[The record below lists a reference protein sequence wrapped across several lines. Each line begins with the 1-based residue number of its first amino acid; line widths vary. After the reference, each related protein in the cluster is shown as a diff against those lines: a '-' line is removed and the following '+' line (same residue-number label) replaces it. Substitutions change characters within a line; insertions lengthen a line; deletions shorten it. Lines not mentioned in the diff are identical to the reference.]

1 MCTAARDFLPGGLY
15 YTYMPRATHSRIMRR
30 AAKRRLI
37 PIYATILLLV
47 FHTFVVAYINSSF
60 LEQFISAKSVGTIYT
75 LGSALSVLIFLF
87 ISRVLQ
93 NVGNFKLT
101 VLLLFTNFF
110 AVLGMAFA
118 TSLEVA
124 VPLFIVHLIT
134 IPLIIFNLDVFMEE
148 RIGADESATGS
159 SRGLL
164 LTLASLVGAIS
175 PLVSGLLIDPTSG
188 DFATAYLVSAATLV
202 PVLIILIFFFKDFSD
217 PEYGEIDVFSAIHT
231 FWININIR
239 SVFIAQFLL
248 QMFFMM
254 MVVYT
259 PLYLTGTIGLSWA
272 EFGIIMFF
280 AQMAYVIFEYPIGII
295 ADRYIGEKEMMGF
308 GFLIIAISTAW
319 ISFVTLPSVL
329 VWSVIMFTT
338 RIGAALV
345 EVTTESYFFKQT
357 KSSDAQI
364 ISFFRITRPLA
375 YVLGAVVASLSLLY
389 VPFNMLFIVFALLMI
404 PAMFCTLYIKDTK

>member
-1 MCTAARDFLPGGLY
+1 
-15 YTYMPRATHSRIMRR
+15 MRR

-37 PIYATILLLV
+37 PIYVTILLLV

-148 RIGADESATGS
+148 RIGADESGTGS

-319 ISFVTLPSVL
+319 ISFVTRPSVL